1 MTPRPTDISP
11 LARILDR
18 AAGADRADGGAPGE
32 GTVVTGFPTLDRH
45 LGGGLRR
52 GDLVVLAG
60 DAASGK
66 SALALAIALRAA
78 EAGHAAHLLTAE
90 LTPERV
96 LERALALEARVAV
109 DDLRRGG
116 LDDAARAALGRAALR
131 LRDRAP
137 EVAMLP
143 TGGVRETAEVLRRAL
158 DAQLVVVDGLPAL
171 ASGGR
176 GRDEEMAAATR
187 ALKALALELDVTILL
202 TTPLAGGVR
211 GRPDPRPR
219 LEDLGALGAT
229 RDEADVVL
237 GLFREEMY
245 AGDAGDR
252 SLDGATELLV
262 LKNRNGPTG
271 WVDLYFYK
279 SWVRF
284 EDMVD
289 PDR

>member
-1 MTPRPTDISP
+1 MTPRTADISP

-18 AAGADRADGGAPGE
+18 AAAADDAPAE

-96 LERALALEARVAV
+96 LERALALEARIAVA
-109 DDLRRGG
+109 DLRRGG
-116 LDDAARAALGRAALR
+116 LDDSARAALGRAALR

-137 EVAMLP
+137 AVAMVP
-143 TGGVRETAEVLRRAL
+143 TGGVREAAAVLHRAL
-158 DAQLVVVDGLPAL
+158 DAQLVVVDGLGAL
-171 ASGGR
+171 ATGVR
-176 GRDEEMAAATR
+176 ERDEEMAAAVR
-187 ALKALALELDVTILL
+187 ALKSLALELDVTILL
-202 TTPLAGGVR
+202 TAPLATGVR

-219 LEDLGALGAT
+219 LEDLGALGAL